1 MSVFA
6 RRFVAAFGLAL
17 FSSAVVAAT
26 SDWPQWRGE
35 NRENKSSYKGL
46 RTDWDANPPE
56 LVAQIKGMGTGYAS
70 VSVVGD
76 RLYTTGNRDGA
87 QAVIAVDL
95 TKNDIAWV
103 TPITEGVPKHGYDG
117 SRTTPTVD
125 GDFLYVVSSDGVL
138 SCLKRDN
145 GSVVW
150 SKDFKKEFGGKMHS
164 GWGFAESPL
173 IDGDR
178 VLATP
183 GGKDAMIVCLNK
195 KDGSLI
201 WKSAFEKGGDA
212 GGDGAAY
219 SSIVISN
226 AAGIKQYVTLVGRG
240 LVGVDAK
247 DGKQLWTYNRVA
259 NKTANIPTAIV
270 KGDYVLGSSGYN
282 DGGTALLKLE
292 KEGAGIKANEVYYFT
307 NKDLQNHH
315 GGMVLDG
322 DHVYMGH
329 GHNNGF
335 PMCFE
340 FLTGKKTWGDGRGPD
355 GGSAA
360 VTWVD
365 GHMIFRYQKEGT
377 VALIK
382 AAPDK
387 YELVGKFKPAFKEKE
402 SWSQPVVANGKL
414 YLREQDQ
421 LMIYDVAK
429 K

>member
-1 MSVFA
+1 MFFFA
-6 RRFVAAFGLAL
+6 RRFVVVLCLAL
-17 FSSAVVAAT
+17 LTSAVVAAT

-35 NRENKSSYKGL
+35 NRQNKSSYTGL

-56 LVAQIKGMGTGYAS
+56 LLAQIKGMGSGYAS

-76 RLYTTGNRDGA
+76 RAYTTGNRDGA
-87 QAVIAVDL
+87 QCVIAIDL
-95 TKNDIAWV
+95 ARKDIAWV
-103 TPITEGVPKHGYDG
+103 APITQGVPKHGYDG

-125 GDFLYVVSSDGVL
+125 GDMLYVVSSDGQV
-138 SCLKRDN
+138 SCLKADN

-150 SKDFKKEFGGKMHS
+150 NKDFKKEFGGKLQK

-173 IDGDR
+173 IDGEH
-178 VLATP
+178 LICTP
-183 GGKDAMIVCLNK
+183 GGSEAMLVCLDK
-195 KDGSLI
+195 KSGNVV
-201 WKSAFEKGGDA
+201 WKSAFKA
-212 GGDGAAY
+212 GGTAGTDGAGY

-226 AAGIKQYVTLVGRG
+226 AAGVKQYVALVGRG
-240 LVGVDAK
+240 LVGVRAS
-247 DGKQLWTYNRVA
+247 DGQQLWTYNRIA
-259 NKTANIPTAIV
+259 NATANIPTPIV
-270 KGDYVLGSSGYN
+270 KGDYVLASSGYN
-282 DGGTALLKLE
+282 DGGTVLLKLE
-292 KEGAGIKANEVYYFT
+292 KEGDGIKANEVYYLT
-307 NKDLQNHH
+307 SKDLQNHH

-322 DHVYMGH
+322 DYVFMGH

-340 FLTGKKTWGDGRGPD
+340 FLTGKKMWDVGRGPG

-365 GHMIFRYQKEGT
+365 GYMIFRYQKEGT

-382 AAPDK
+382 ADPTK
-387 YELVGKFKPAFKEKE
+387 YELIGKFKPAYKEKD
-402 SWSQPVVANGKL
+402 SWAPPVVANGKL
-414 YLREQDQ
+414 FLREQDE